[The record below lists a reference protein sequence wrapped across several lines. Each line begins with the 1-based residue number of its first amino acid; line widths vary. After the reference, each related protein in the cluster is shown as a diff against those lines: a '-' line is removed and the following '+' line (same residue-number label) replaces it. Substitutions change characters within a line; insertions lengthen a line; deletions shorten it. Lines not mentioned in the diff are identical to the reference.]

1 MDTHVLHNLE
11 HVVAT
16 RTASGKTRGRNPR
29 LHCRCHTHRGAGSQ
43 GEEAPV
49 RSWETWVWAEMVIFA
64 PGREEEGRRESRI
77 EEERVE
83 KQQPCAAHR
92 VHMRL

>member
-1 MDTHVLHNLE
+1 MDTYGLHNLE

-43 GEEAPV
+43 GEEAG
-49 RSWETWVWAEMVIFA
+49 T
-64 PGREEEGRRESRI
+64 
-77 EEERVE
+77 
-83 KQQPCAAHR
+83 Q
-92 VHMRL
+92 